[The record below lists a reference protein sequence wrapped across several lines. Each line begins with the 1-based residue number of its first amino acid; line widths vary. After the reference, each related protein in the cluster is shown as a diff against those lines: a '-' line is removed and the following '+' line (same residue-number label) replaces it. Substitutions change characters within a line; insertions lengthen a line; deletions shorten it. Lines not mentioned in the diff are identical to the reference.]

1 MMRIAIVD
9 DDKCFNEYLVDLVW
23 QICVQKGITVS
34 IESLCEGYSL
44 IESHNKYDLI
54 FLDIEMPLINGIETA
69 KKINELKK
77 DEEFPIFVFVTN
89 KDNLVFTALK
99 QFPYSFIPKSDLADG
114 IEKCIVTVNRKI
126 KEKSIRYPVKVGR
139 STLFLD
145 PDQIIYIE
153 KEKNYVVFNTKN
165 NQYRERS
172 NIDEKLNDLRSYGFI
187 RTHIGYIVNLK
198 YISKVESNGVIL
210 NNGSVIPVSK
220 SYKQSVKE
228 LFFDWMVK
236 GK

>member
-1 MMRIAIVD
+1 MIRIAIVD
-9 DDKCFNEYLVDLVW
+9 DDKCFNEYLADLVQ
-23 QICVQKGITVS
+23 QICEQKGIDFSV
-34 IESLCEGYSL
+34 ECLCEGYSL
-44 IESHNKYDLI
+44 IESHYKFDLI
-54 FLDIEMPLINGIETA
+54 FLDIEMPHINGIEIA

-89 KDNLVFTALK
+89 KDNLVLTALK
-99 QFPYSFIPKSDLADG
+99 QFPYSFIPKNDLKEG
-114 IEKCIVTVNRKI
+114 IEKCIVTINRKI
-126 KEKSIRYPVKVGR
+126 KEKSIRYPVKVRR